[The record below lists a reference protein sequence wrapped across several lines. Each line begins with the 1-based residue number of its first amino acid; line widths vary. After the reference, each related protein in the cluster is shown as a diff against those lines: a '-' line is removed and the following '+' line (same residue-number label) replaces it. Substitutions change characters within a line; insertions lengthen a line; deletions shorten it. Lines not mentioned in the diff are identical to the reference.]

1 MNANLTRPTEV
12 SAADFLAA
20 VEHPVRRAD
29 GLVLA
34 EMMGR
39 VTGEPAVMWGPTM
52 VGFGSYRYATDSGRR
67 GECFVVGFS
76 PRKASLSLYGT
87 TYAPESDSLLE
98 QVGKHKRG
106 AGCLYVNK
114 LADVDI
120 AILEQLVA
128 YNYPYILGNLAS

>member
-1 MNANLTRPTEV
+1 LNANLTRPTEV
-12 SAADFLAA
+12 SAANFLAA

-98 QVGKHKRG
+98 QLGKHKRG

>member
-98 QVGKHKRG
+98 QLGKHKRG

>member
-12 SAADFLAA
+12 SAEDFLAA

-76 PRKASLSLYGT
+76 PRKVSLSLYGT
-87 TYAPESDSLLE
+87 TYAPESDVLLE
-98 QVGKHKRG
+98 QLGKHKRG

>member
-12 SAADFLAA
+12 SAEDFLAA

-87 TYAPESDSLLE
+87 TYAPESDVLLE
-98 QVGKHKRG
+98 QLGKHKRG

>member
-1 MNANLTRPTEV
+1 MNENLTRPTDVPAE
-12 SAADFLAA
+12 DFLAA

-29 GLVLA
+29 GLALA

-39 VTGEPAVMWGPTM
+39 VTGQPAVMWGPTM
-52 VGFGSYRYATDSGRR
+52 VGFGAYNYTTGSGRR
-67 GECFVVGFS
+67 GESLVVGFS
-76 PRKASLSLYGT
+76 PRKANLSVYGA

-98 QVGKHKRG
+98 RLGKHKRG

-128 YNYPYILGNLAS
+128 HNYAYILGSLAS